1 MAWPVTV
8 QMTFGI
14 WMFHS
19 DQNNIECVCVSTTAS
34 KGQTKFVYGCTK
46 VITKKYFKRKLR
58 ISGGQ
63 KRPTLLWIL
72 ITGKE
77 ISLYIQWRRFTF
89 GKHFVPKL
97 YRQKRNRSSEDSWS
111 KGKLRI
117 IEGPL
122 KPRKAWQDLW
132 KVHVLPKKL
141 AATNKC
147 CSDDQRSIQWL
158 LLMEKHLKLLFNQRK
173 MWGCLLRI
181 ACGLQNTSLTVNV
194 VLKLWI

>member
-1 MAWPVTV
+1 MAWPATV

-19 DQNNIECVCVSTTAS
+19 NQNNIECVCVSTTAS
-34 KGQTKFVYGCTK
+34 KGQIKFVYGCTK

-111 KGKLRI
+111 IKGKASNHRGS
-117 IEGPL
+117 IEAKKGMTRSV
-122 KPRKAWQDLW
+122 KSTCTA
-132 KVHVLPKKL
+132 KKL
-141 AATNKC
+141 AATNEC
-147 CSDDQRSIQWL
+147 C
-158 LLMEKHLKLLFNQRK
+158 
-173 MWGCLLRI
+173 
-181 ACGLQNTSLTVNV
+181 
-194 VLKLWI
+194 